1 MRLRVVAL
9 TLLGLA
15 FAGTAEA
22 GWYVT
27 PAVKWSS
34 FAARPEGNEPTPNYY
49 GYGGALSFGYSAKQV
64 FDLGAYGQY
73 LPGTR
78 READPSDVQA
88 SLVSYGGELGLRI
101 AESVYLGFRGG
112 ASTYHMMK
120 PDPTRADELT
130 GTWSGSSGGMALG
143 AVSKVSK
150 NSFFQTSVEFMQ
162 HVVANAKDSDLGK
175 RRFDSFALSVQYVFN
190 SEKSYLIENTMFK
203 NFLDSMAF
211 F

>member
-1 MRLRVVAL
+1 MKAWLMVL
-9 TLLGLA
+9 ILLGA
-15 FAGTAEA
+15 PTAAEA

-27 PAVKWSS
+27 PSIKWGT
-34 FAARPEGNEPTPNYY
+34 FAARPEGEEPTPNYY
-49 GYGGALSFGYSAKQV
+49 GYGGSFSFGFSAKQV

-78 READPSDVQA
+78 KEANPSDVDA
-88 SLVSYGGELGLRI
+88 TLVSYGGELAFRI

-112 ASTYHMMK
+112 ASDYHLLS
-120 PDPTRADELT
+120 PDPERTDELQ
-130 GTWSGSSGGMALG
+130 GKWDGASGGMAIG
-143 AVSKVSK
+143 AVSRAGK

-162 HVVANAKDSDLGK
+162 HVVAKSDDADSGK

-190 SEKSYLIENTMFK
+190 SEKSYLIENTIFK
-203 NFLDSMAF
+203 DFLDSMAF